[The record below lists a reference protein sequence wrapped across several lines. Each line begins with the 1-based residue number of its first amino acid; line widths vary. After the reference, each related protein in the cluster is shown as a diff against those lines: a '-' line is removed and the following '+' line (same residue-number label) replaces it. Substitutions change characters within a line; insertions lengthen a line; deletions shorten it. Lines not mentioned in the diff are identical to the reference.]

1 MGGVFEFFW
10 SLPYMIRFLQS
21 GNKAA
26 KYILGGFLLLL
37 AGSMV
42 TYLIPG
48 FMSNAE
54 ISQSNVVAKVGGDE
68 ISNDQVRKA
77 VAAQMQRQ
85 HYPEQFAEYIRSQV
99 IQGLIQ
105 EAELRYEARR
115 MGFSVSDEEFRDELQ
130 HGAYKQ
136 AFFPDGKWIGQ
147 QQYEAMVTSG
157 GGTVADFE
165 TSVKDELLMKKL
177 VATVTEGVNA
187 SPADV
192 ENAYKQKNTKVKFQ
206 YGAITLE
213 DVSKQITPTEA
224 ELKAFYQTNLAR
236 YQNSVPEKRQVRYFV
251 LQNKD
256 AESKAAVSPAE
267 LARYYGEHQDEYR
280 TPDRVKVRHI
290 LISIPPAGPDGKQ
303 DAKAVDAART
313 KAEDILKQVKAG
325 GDFAALAKKNSQDP
339 GSAEKGGELGWVVKG
354 QTVPEFEKAA
364 FALNPGQTS
373 DLVQTSYGFH
383 IIQTEEKET
392 AHVKPLAEV
401 KDSIENVLR
410 QQKANAYLGQ
420 KINDAE
426 TTAKKEGIDKAAAQ
440 AGATLITS
448 NPITRAETL
457 PGIGVSPEVMNAIFA
472 ATEKSG
478 PQSEQFAQGY
488 VVFEIAKIDPPRTPS
503 FEEIKDKVS
512 ADFKSQ
518 RGNELLQKKIR
529 ELADRAH
536 AEHDLA
542 KAAKEAGANLK
553 TSELVGAAS
562 QVPELG
568 SMGGPLKTAFDLKPG
583 EISGPI
589 NMGQKAV
596 VLQITD
602 RQEPSL
608 TDPQFVKDRDALR
621 DQLSQQKRQEAWE
634 LFMTSLSDRMKK
646 EGKLKFNKNA
656 LENRGRS

>member
-1 MGGVFEFFW
+1 
-10 SLPYMIRFLQS
+10 MIRFLQS

-37 AGSMV
+37 AASMV

-48 FMSNAE
+48 FMSSAE

-206 YGAITLE
+206 YAAITLE

-251 LQNKD
+251 LQGKD
-256 AESKAAVSPAE
+256 AESKATVSPAE
-267 LARYYGEHQDEYR
+267 VARYYGEHQDEYR

-303 DAKAVDAART
+303 DPKAVDAART

-364 FALNPGQTS
+364 FALNPRQTS

-401 KDSIENVLR
+401 KDSIENILR

-457 PGIGVSPEVMNAIFA
+457 PGIGVSPEVMNAVFA

-542 KAAKEAGANLK
+542 KAAKEAGAALK
-553 TSELVGAAS
+553 TSDLVGAAS

-602 RQEPSL
+602 RQEPSF
-608 TDPQFVKDRDALR
+608 TDPQFAKDRDALR